1 MQSHRL
7 VAAAVIALLCGSSGG
22 GCFRR
27 EREGFIAKIRFEK
40 KRIAGRDGE
49 RGVILVGL
57 DQILGIKKE
66 TRKIIN

>member
-49 RGVILVGL
+49 REELFWLVW
-57 DQILGIKKE
+57 IKFWG
-66 TRKIIN
+66 